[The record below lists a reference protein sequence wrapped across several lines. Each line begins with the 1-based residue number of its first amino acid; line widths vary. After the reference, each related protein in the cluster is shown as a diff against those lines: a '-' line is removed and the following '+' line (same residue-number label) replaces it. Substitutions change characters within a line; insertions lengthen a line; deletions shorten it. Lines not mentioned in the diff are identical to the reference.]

1 LAVDKNRGDE
11 QVEACSMQ
19 TGAEESVQ
27 IFPGKTFIGKFYRGQ
42 LSINFKI
49 T

>member
-1 LAVDKNRGDE
+1 LAVDKNKEDE

-19 TGAEESVQ
+19 VGAEKSVQ
-27 IFPGKTFIGKFYRGQ
+27 IFPGKMFVGKFYRGQ
-42 LSINFKI
+42 VSINFKI